1 MNKEVEPSFFSL
13 WPASSSGPLFSL
25 FFFLAVNL
33 LKRIDDKEETC
44 FVSFFFLKKGRT
56 AMGTSHASTLP
67 FTGSLY
73 SEQVQMISGTSKNIL
88 EKKTCV
94 AQQVLWDFS
103 YIIADLVL
111 LCNLWYSDCFPK
123 WDKSWLFSLFLC
135 GVERTR
141 LHVHVYCSVASWTV
155 RDPGCVV

>member
-33 LKRIDDKEETC
+33 LKRIEDKEETC
-44 FVSFFFLKKGRT
+44 FFVVVFFFKKGRT

-73 SEQVQMISGTSKNIL
+73 FEQVQMISGTSKNIL
-88 EKKTCV
+88 EKETCV
-94 AQQVLWDFS
+94 AQQVL
-103 YIIADLVL
+103 
-111 LCNLWYSDCFPK
+111 
-123 WDKSWLFSLFLC
+123 
-135 GVERTR
+135 
-141 LHVHVYCSVASWTV
+141 
-155 RDPGCVV
+155 